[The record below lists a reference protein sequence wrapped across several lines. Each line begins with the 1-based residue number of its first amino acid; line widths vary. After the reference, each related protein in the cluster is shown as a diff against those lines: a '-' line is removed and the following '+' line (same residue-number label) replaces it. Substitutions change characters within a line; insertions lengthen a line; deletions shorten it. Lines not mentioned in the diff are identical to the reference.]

1 MNSSIARDL
10 GLLIARVGLGIIFIA
25 HGWQKFFTY
34 KIAGMQA
41 AFEGMGAPLPK
52 ISAVLAASIEL
63 GGGILLIAG
72 LLTPLVGALL
82 FLDMVGA
89 FFIVH
94 ADKGVF
100 IDNGGYELVVAL
112 GVGSLLIAVIGAG
125 RISIDGLIG
134 KGNGW
139 VKTPA

>member
-1 MNSSIARDL
+1 
-10 GLLIARVGLGIIFIA
+10 
-25 HGWQKFFTY
+25 
-34 KIAGMQA
+34 
-41 AFEGMGAPLPK
+41 MGAPLPK

>member
-1 MNSSIARDL
+1 MSASGSSSSPT
-10 GLLIARVGLGIIFIA
+10 VGRSSSPTRSPERRP
-25 HGWQKFFTY
+25 HSKGW
-34 KIAGMQA
+34 
-41 AFEGMGAPLPK
+41 APPAPPK

-72 LLTPLVGALL
+72 LLTPPLVGALL

-139 VKTPA
+139 VKTPPA